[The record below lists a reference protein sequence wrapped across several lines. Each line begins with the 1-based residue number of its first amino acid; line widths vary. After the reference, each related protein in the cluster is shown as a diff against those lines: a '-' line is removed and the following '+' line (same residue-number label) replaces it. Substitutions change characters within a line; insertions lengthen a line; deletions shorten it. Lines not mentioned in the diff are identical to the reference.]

1 MILSIINM
9 LLILVI
15 LFVLIVQIHKDNKQ
29 QEEIEDLEKQVK
41 KLNKY
46 RKTDKRYSQK
56 KFKKT
61 HDLLSKQ
68 NNTPSLLDLR
78 EFQHINPTIKEFY
91 KKYFTDKIMQ
101 SVIRQFNKNIKEN
114 NTDKFLKQN
123 EDLIADYVDSIV
135 NEIDHLPV
143 EKIKYLEYHPDDILL
158 FLSSFSEE
166 KEEELDKKHKKLNVE
181 IRRYN

>member
-15 LFVLIVQIHKDNKQ
+15 LFVLIAQIYKDNKQ
-29 QEEIEDLEKQVK
+29 QEEIDELEKQIK
-41 KLNKY
+41 KLKKY
-46 RKTDKRYSQK
+46 RKTDKKYSQK
-56 KFKKT
+56 QFKKT

-78 EFQHINPTIKEFY
+78 EFQHINPTIKDFY

-101 SVIRQFNKNIKEN
+101 SVIRHFNKNVRAN
-114 NTDKFLKQN
+114 NIDDFLKQN
-123 EDLIADYVDSIV
+123 EDLVSDYVDSIV

-143 EKIKYLEYHPDDILL
+143 EKIKYLEEHPDDILL
-158 FLSSFSEE
+158 FLSAFSSE
-166 KEEELDKKHKKLNVE
+166 KEDELDEKHDRLKAT
-181 IRRYN
+181 IRRYD